1 MGPDCIRR
9 STSRRQRQMCIR
21 DRPFTTPRILEIYKR
36 EESWHSPYLE
46 EPSFKRNSC
55 VKPKPTLNDDAKNEQ
70 SPFAS
75 EGELEL
81 FISENPVLQQLAEK
95 LKLQPIAL
103 DDRGV
108 DNNECPF

>member
-1 MGPDCIRR
+1 MNISSIDFEAAAAKFQI
-9 STSRRQRQMCIR
+9 
-21 DRPFTTPRILEIYKR
+21 
-36 EESWHSPYLE
+36 
-46 EPSFKRNSC
+46 
-55 VKPKPTLNDDAKNEQ
+55 NDDAKDEQ